1 MDHTRDELLILFDVD
16 GTLTKARQPITEEMK
31 AFLYESVLPRATLGV
46 VGGSDL
52 DKMCEQL
59 NGQEFLQK
67 FDYVFPENGLVHYE
81 RGQAMGKMSIS
92 QHLGEDVLKRFIN
105 FCLHYIA
112 DLELPIKRGTFV
124 EFRNGMLNV
133 SPIGRNCSTEERN
146 EFEAYDR
153 THEVRR
159 KMIDRLREQFAEVDL
174 TYSIG
179 GQISFD
185 VYPVGW
191 DKTFCLRHVAKRTQ
205 PFREIHFFGDKTNAG
220 GNDYEIFSHPQTIGH
235 TVASPDDTR
244 KQLTEL
250 LKL

>member
-1 MDHTRDELLILFDVD
+1 MDHPREDVLILFDVD
-16 GTLTKARQPITEEMK
+16 GTLTRPRELITEEMK
-31 AFLYESVLPRATLGV
+31 NFLYQQVLPRATIGV

-52 DKMCEQL
+52 EKMCEQL

-67 FDYVFPENGLVHYE
+67 FDYVFPENGLVQYE
-81 RGQAMGKMSIS
+81 GGKEMGKMSIS
-92 QHLGEDVLKRFIN
+92 QHLGEDILKRFIN

-124 EFRNGMLNV
+124 EFRNGMLNI
-133 SPIGRNCSTEERN
+133 SPIGRNCSSEERKQFY
-146 EFEAYDR
+146 EYDQA
-153 THEVRR
+153 HQVRQ
-159 KMIDRLREQFAEVDL
+159 KMIDRVRKEFHEVDL

-191 DKTFCLRHVAKRTQ
+191 DKTFCLRHVSKRSRE
-205 PFREIHFFGDKTNAG
+205 FKEIHFFGDKTSPG

-235 TVASPDDTR
+235 SVTSPEDTR
-244 KQLTEL
+244 KQLVEL

>member
-1 MDHTRDELLILFDVD
+1 MEQTRDDLLILFDVD
-16 GTLTKARQPITEEMK
+16 GTLTTPRQPITEEMK
-31 AFLYESVLPRATLGV
+31 SFLYQSVLPRATLGV

-81 RGQAMGKMSIS
+81 AGKAMGKMSIS

-124 EFRNGMLNV
+124 EFRNGMLNI
-133 SPIGRNCSTEERN
+133 SPIGRNCSTEERK

-153 THEVRR
+153 THRVRQT
-159 KMIDRLREQFAEVDL
+159 MIDRLREQFAEVDL

-191 DKTFCLRHVAKRTQ
+191 DKTFCLRHVAKRPK
-205 PFREIHFFGDKTNAG
+205 PFREIHFFGDKTSPG
-220 GNDYEIFSHPQTIGH
+220 GNDYEIFSHSQTIGH
-235 TVASPDDTR
+235 TVVSPDDTR
-244 KQLTEL
+244 KQLAEL

>member
-1 MDHTRDELLILFDVD
+1 MDHPREDVLILFDVD
-16 GTLTKARQPITEEMK
+16 GTLTRPRELITEEMK
-31 AFLYESVLPRATLGV
+31 NFLYQQVLPRATIGV

-52 DKMCEQL
+52 EKMCEQL

-67 FDYVFPENGLVHYE
+67 FDYVFPENGLVQYE
-81 RGQAMGKMSIS
+81 GGKEMGKMSIS
-92 QHLGEDVLKRFIN
+92 QHLGEDILKRFIN

-124 EFRNGMLNV
+124 EFRNGMLNI
-133 SPIGRNCSTEERN
+133 SPIGRNCSSEERKQFY
-146 EFEAYDR
+146 EYDQA
-153 THEVRR
+153 HQVRQ
-159 KMIDRLREQFAEVDL
+159 KMIDRVRKEFHEVDL

-191 DKTFCLRHVAKRTQ
+191 DKTFCLRHVSKRSRE
-205 PFREIHFFGDKTNAG
+205 FKEIHFFGDKTSPG

-235 TVASPDDTR
+235 SVTSPEDTR
-244 KQLTEL
+244 KQLDEL